1 MDRYGRTA
9 ETRLSEDILV
19 ASKFLLS
26 VAMRGG
32 LPAIFVSCNEDSDL
46 IKLIADLRASNSV
59 FSRIRPRHLRPRI
72 LPHKIPDHRQC
83 PIEMSA
89 PDMSPSQK
97 RNDSVIIS

>member
-46 IKLIADLRASNSV
+46 ITLIADLRASNAQDQRREQSLWIYKA
-59 FSRIRPRHLRPRI
+59 SLAP
-72 LPHKIPDHRQC
+72 
-83 PIEMSA
+83 SA
-89 PDMSPSQK
+89 GS
-97 RNDSVIIS
+97 

>member
-46 IKLIADLRASNSV
+46 IKLIADLRASNAALEWQARSMGWRSWLLV
-59 FSRIRPRHLRPRI
+59 VAFPLEGLVRRHLR
-72 LPHKIPDHRQC
+72 LSK
-83 PIEMSA
+83 
-89 PDMSPSQK
+89 
-97 RNDSVIIS
+97 

>member
-46 IKLIADLRASNSV
+46 IKLIADLRASNAAPEWQARTLERKQ
-59 FSRIRPRHLRPRI
+59 RIDGGLSTRGA
-72 LPHKIPDHRQC
+72 C
-83 PIEMSA
+83 
-89 PDMSPSQK
+89 
-97 RNDSVIIS
+97 